1 MRVIIIEDEKLSAEH
16 LESMLLSIDAS
27 IQVIHRLD
35 SVKQSIPVFQQGIEA
50 ELLFLDIHLA
60 DGTCFD
66 ILENIA
72 IDIPIIFTTAYD
84 TYAIKAFKHN
94 SIDYLLKPIA
104 KNELQAAFE
113 KFNKYKA
120 PEKTTLLENI
130 SLAYQQI
137 TKQYKNRF
145 MVKSGNQIESIK
157 VEDILHFQT
166 QEGIS
171 FLCIANG
178 KRYPI
183 NYTLDQ
189 LEGMLSPVDFFRM
202 NRKVILR
209 ISSIEKVSPHF
220 NSRLSIH
227 AKYLDGEMALV
238 SRERVNDFKQ
248 WLDS

>member
-104 KNELQAAFE
+104 KNELQAALE
-113 KFNKYKA
+113 KFNKYKV

-248 WLDS
+248 WLDC